1 MIPAFNEEKNI
12 DKLIQSL
19 LNQEEPADEIIVV
32 DNNSTD
38 HTDAI
43 VKNYNVRILHEPKQG
58 ITHARNR
65 GFDEAKYE
73 IIARTD
79 ADTVLPATWIK
90 KIKSNFLHNKVVGVS
105 GPFYY
110 AEAPSKNTFYSWL
123 YLNIVSALVGTPILF
138 GPNMAI
144 TKAVWEKVKNEICL
158 DDKRVHEDI
167 DISIH
172 IARLGGKIFIDKTLV
187 IPTSARRLYKAPWS
201 FFIEYLIRLIR
212 MTLDHRVLRKY

>member
-1 MIPAFNEEKNI
+1 MKISVVIPAFNEEKNI

-79 ADTVLPATWIK
+79 ADTVLPTDWIR
-90 KIKSNFLHNKVVGVS
+90 KIKNDFKK
-105 GPFYY
+105 Y
-110 AEAPSKNTFYSWL
+110 K
-123 YLNIVSALVGTPILF
+123 
-138 GPNMAI
+138 
-144 TKAVWEKVKNEICL
+144 
-158 DDKRVHEDI
+158 I
-167 DISIH
+167 DGLS
-172 IARLGGKIFIDKTLV
+172 
-187 IPTSARRLYKAPWS
+187 
-201 FFIEYLIRLIR
+201 
-212 MTLDHRVLRKY
+212 